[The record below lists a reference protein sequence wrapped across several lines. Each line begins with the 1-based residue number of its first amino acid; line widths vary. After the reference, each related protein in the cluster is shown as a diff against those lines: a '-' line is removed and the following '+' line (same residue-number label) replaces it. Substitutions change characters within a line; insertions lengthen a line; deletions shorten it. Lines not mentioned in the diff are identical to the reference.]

1 MRYYTNDIPDAP
13 WIKRAELYGD
23 PWYDPYFDN
32 NEEDYDYDEESE
44 DEEVE

>member
-1 MRYYTNDIPDAP
+1 MRNDFDIPDAP

-32 NEEDYDYDEESE
+32 NEEYDYDEESE
-44 DEEVE
+44 DEEVK

>member
-1 MRYYTNDIPDAP
+1 MRYFTNDIPDA
-13 WIKRAELYGD
+13 

-32 NEEDYDYDEESE
+32 NEEDYDYEEESE